1 MKSKNTL
8 LFSVVSFLII
18 SAIFASCSEEC
29 ETDVSQSSIPE
40 QSIIKRGFPDG
51 FPDVK
56 DIVKNPTVIA
66 TMDKAWNK
74 MKNFASGNGRCEFG
88 FYIYYNK
95 NTDTYSCGEIVQ
107 GPVIQGYKGTN
118 ANVSLGKVVNNTTV
132 CAFFHCHTTLQ
143 YCPKETMRRTGPS
156 SADKSF
162 ASKNKLPGI
171 LYDYAKREIR
181 RGDSK
186 DLSKKIYTFGPSKR
200 SI

>member
-1 MKSKNTL
+1 M
-8 LFSVVSFLII
+8 
-18 SAIFASCSEEC
+18 
-29 ETDVSQSSIPE
+29 
-40 QSIIKRGFPDG
+40 PDG
-51 FPDVK
+51 FPDIK
-56 DIVKNPTVIA
+56 DIVRNPTVIA

-95 NTDTYSCGEIVQ
+95 NTNTYSCGEIVQ
-107 GPVIQGYKGTN
+107 GPVIQGCEGTN
-118 ANVSLGKVVNNTTV
+118 ANVSLGKVIDNTTV

-181 RGDSK
+181 GGDSK
-186 DLSKKIYTFGPSKR
+186 DLPKKIYTFGPSKR

>member
-40 QSIIKRGFPDG
+40 QSIIKRGLPDG

-95 NTDTYSCGEIVQ
+95 NTNTYSCGEIVQ

-118 ANVSLGKVVNNTTV
+118 ANVSLGKVVDNTTV
-132 CAFFHCHTTLQ
+132 CAFFI
-143 YCPKETMRRTGPS
+143 
-156 SADKSF
+156 A
-162 ASKNKLPGI
+162 
-171 LYDYAKREIR
+171 IR
-181 RGDSK
+181 LCSIV
-186 DLSKKIYTFGPSKR
+186 LKKQ
-200 SI
+200 

>member
-1 MKSKNTL
+1 
-8 LFSVVSFLII
+8 
-18 SAIFASCSEEC
+18 
-29 ETDVSQSSIPE
+29 
-40 QSIIKRGFPDG
+40 
-51 FPDVK
+51 
-56 DIVKNPTVIA
+56 
-66 TMDKAWNK
+66 

-95 NTDTYSCGEIVQ
+95 NTNTYSYGEIVQ
-107 GPVIQGYKGTN
+107 GTIIQRYKEKN
-118 ANVSLGKVVNNTTV
+118 ANVSLGKVVDNTTV
-132 CAFFHCHTTLQ
+132 CAFFYCHTTLR
-143 YCPKETMRRTGPS
+143 YYPKETMRRTGPS

-186 DLSKKIYTFGPSKR
+186 DLSKKIYTFGLSRR